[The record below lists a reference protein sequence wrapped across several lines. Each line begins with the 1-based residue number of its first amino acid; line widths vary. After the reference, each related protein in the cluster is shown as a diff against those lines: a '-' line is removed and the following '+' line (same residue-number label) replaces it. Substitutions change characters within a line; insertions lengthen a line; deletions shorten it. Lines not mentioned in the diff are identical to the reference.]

1 VASQTSNPRTCR
13 LKPMKIDISLTAANG
28 NPLNGNFFNG
38 NTASAEKN
46 GEGTLQAAADRPCG
60 ADGDL

>member
-1 VASQTSNPRTCR
+1 
-13 LKPMKIDISLTAANG
+13 LKPYENEHLAHGGENG

>member
-1 VASQTSNPRTCR
+1 
-13 LKPMKIDISLTAANG
+13 MKIDISLTAANG